1 VRYADCF
8 KNHYCKQ
15 MLTLETITSAT
26 NPLLKDVRRAVAH
39 GSLTAEG
46 WSVAETFHLLDEA
59 LRSPCEVKTVL
70 AAESKRAT
78 VEAYGRRLAGAKVV
92 VLPDALFN
100 GIAATET
107 SQGVMALVQ
116 PREWKFEQLV
126 HGKSLVVVLDVLQD
140 PGNAGT
146 IVRAAEAFGATGVLF
161 LKGTAS
167 PHNPKTLRASAGSL
181 FRVPFLH
188 GMATNTAVATL
199 RQNGVKLF
207 AAMPANSTVAAKALT
222 ATDLTGRCALIVG
235 SEAHGV
241 SGEWRTVAAGVS
253 IPTVGVESLNA
264 AIAASILLYEAR
276 RQRMSHP

>member
-1 VRYADCF
+1 
-8 KNHYCKQ
+8 
-15 MLTLETITSAT
+15 
-26 NPLLKDVRRAVAH
+26 
-39 GSLTAEG
+39 
-46 WSVAETFHLLDEA
+46 
-59 LRSPCEVKTVL
+59 
-70 AAESKRAT
+70 
-78 VEAYGRRLAGAKVV
+78 VV
-92 VLPDALFN
+92 VLPDALFA
-100 GIAATET
+100 GIASTET

-116 PREWKFEQLV
+116 PREWKLDQLL
-126 HGKSLVVVLDVLQD
+126 HGKALVVVLDALQD

-188 GMATNTAVATL
+188 GMATNTAIATL

-207 AAMPANSTVAAKALT
+207 AAMPANSNAPAKPLT
-222 ATDLTGRCALIVG
+222 ATDLTGRCALIIG

-241 SGEWRTVAAGVS
+241 SGEWRAAAAGVS

-264 AIAASILLYEAR
+264 GIAASILLYEAR
-276 RQRMSHP
+276 RQRILRL